1 MNAGSKTRR
10 SMLQAGLAAAA
21 LPAAGL
27 LAGRA
32 RAQGQTVTRVLDF
45 DTSAD
50 IGKAE
55 QEGEILLYTQD
66 GEAGAAGVV
75 DAFTKDFPKIKGN
88 YVRAQNGAL
97 YSKILAERS
106 AGRFGC
112 DVIQFS
118 EIGTAMDFQ
127 KRGGYE
133 QHLSPQASAYAPE
146 HLSTPAGS
154 YF

>member
-32 RAQGQTVTRVLDF
+32 RAQGQSVTRVLDF

-50 IGKAE
+50 VAKAE
-55 QEGEILLYTQD
+55 QEGEVLLYTQD
-66 GEAGAAGVV
+66 GESGAAGVV
-75 DAFTKDFPKIKGN
+75 EAFTKDFPKIKGN

-106 AGRFGC
+106 AGRFSV

-118 EIGTAMDFQ
+118 EVGTAMDFQ
-127 KRGGYE
+127 KRGGCEHYV
-133 QHLSPQASAYAPE
+133 SPPATAP
-146 HLSTPAGS
+146 A
-154 YF
+154 